1 MANPT
6 NPTNPT
12 SSWDARV
19 HRLREAVRRY
29 EVATR
34 KDDRCE
40 RETLAMER
48 RRRRARAR
56 QRVEE
61 EAARIEALCDA
72 ETTFFIADGAIGD
85 EVGSDASLNQPSA
98 RDVTRLLDD
107 DDDDDEE
114 TVESPTT
121 MRRAA
126 RDVVERARREY
137 RSRRALEKTHASASS
152 IDRSLEETRRA
163 LDAARVLDDDE
174 DDELVE
180 IDALLRACRR

>member
-1 MANPT
+1 
-6 NPTNPT
+6 
-12 SSWDARV
+12 
-19 HRLREAVRRY
+19 
-29 EVATR
+29 
-34 KDDRCE
+34 
-40 RETLAMER
+40 MER

-85 EVGSDASLNQPSA
+85 EVGSDASLNQPSS
-98 RDVTRLLDD
+98 RDVTRLLDDD

>member
-1 MANPT
+1 
-6 NPTNPT
+6 
-12 SSWDARV
+12 
-19 HRLREAVRRY
+19 
-29 EVATR
+29 
-34 KDDRCE
+34 
-40 RETLAMER
+40 MER

-107 DDDDDEE
+107 DDDEE

-137 RSRRALEKTHASASS
+137 QSRRALEKTHASASS
-152 IDRSLEETRRA
+152 IDRSLEETRLA

>member
-1 MANPT
+1 M
-6 NPTNPT
+6 
-12 SSWDARV
+12 
-19 HRLREAVRRY
+19 RRG
-29 EVATR
+29 
-34 KDDRCE
+34 DDVFH
-40 RETLAMER
+40 R
-48 RRRRARAR
+48 RRRDRGRGGLGC
-56 QRVEE
+56 
-61 EAARIEALCDA
+61 I
-72 ETTFFIADGAIGD
+72 
-85 EVGSDASLNQPSA
+85 SQPPSS

>member
-1 MANPT
+1 
-6 NPTNPT
+6 
-12 SSWDARV
+12 
-19 HRLREAVRRY
+19 
-29 EVATR
+29 
-34 KDDRCE
+34 
-40 RETLAMER
+40 MER

-61 EAARIEALCDA
+61 EAARIEASCDA

-85 EVGSDASLNQPSA
+85 EVGSDASLNQPSS
-98 RDVTRLLDD
+98 RDVTRLLDDD

>member
-1 MANPT
+1 
-6 NPTNPT
+6 
-12 SSWDARV
+12 
-19 HRLREAVRRY
+19 
-29 EVATR
+29 
-34 KDDRCE
+34 
-40 RETLAMER
+40 MER

-85 EVGSDASLNQPSA
+85 EVGSDASLNQPSS
-98 RDVTRLLDD
+98 RDVTRLLDDDDDD

>member
-1 MANPT
+1 M
-6 NPTNPT
+6 
-12 SSWDARV
+12 
-19 HRLREAVRRY
+19 
-29 EVATR
+29 
-34 KDDRCE
+34 
-40 RETLAMER
+40 AMER

-85 EVGSDASLNQPSA
+85 EVGSDASLNQPSS
-98 RDVTRLLDD
+98 RDVTRLLDDD